1 MSAIR
6 AILFTILIT
15 CGLSGLNPVTGQIK
29 TSVTYSN
36 PWLAKAKQVNEDRK
50 RFKKEWKQQKKKG
63 KEEYHGA
70 RDAIAGSIPL
80 NVFNYDSVPAED
92 LIAISTLRRAKI
104 TYLDLVDSLLN
115 DAETNEVDHYLS
127 IQLYGEKI
135 DSCQLVL
142 DAYSNKYLGSP
153 AATLKLPDSLSARA
167 LAFDS
172 TLLAR
177 ARRDSLIQI
186 RIEGYINSYARSI
199 DEFNQLSMQES
210 QLSQVQQKLQF
221 YELNTNKYRDSKDL
235 KSHLENVSKQEL
247 LQRNEKLNE
256 AHQKMAEQ
264 KRKYLTLPSSAD
276 LEQGVKHSSLE
287 HLPFWERFKIGGNL
301 RVSVNRQVD
310 IDFSPSVAYML
321 NKKWSVG
328 SEFVIRSQFRE
339 GKRWYKSFGSD
350 TYGGRVFVDYSVI
363 KNFFAHAEYEQI
375 YKPELLSVSEN
386 PTKIVVPGALA
397 GVGKTFDLSKNVKGK
412 VILQYNFI
420 YDETRAV
427 YPGPWVV
434 RFGFEINRNSKNEI
448 KKD

>member
-1 MSAIR
+1 MIEIR

-15 CGLSGLNPVTGQIK
+15 CGLSGLNPVVGQIK

-36 PWLAKAKQVNEDRK
+36 PWLSKAKQVNEDRK
-50 RFKKEWKQQKKKG
+50 RFKKEWKAQKKKG

-80 NVFNYDSVPAED
+80 NSFPYDSVPAED
-92 LIAISTLRRAKI
+92 LIAIAALKQAKR
-104 TYLDLVDSLLN
+104 TYLDIVDSLLL
-115 DAETNEVDHYLS
+115 DTQRQEIDHFES
-127 IQLYGEKI
+127 IQLYGDKI
-135 DSCQLVL
+135 DSCQLAL
-142 DAYSNKYLGSP
+142 DAYSNKYLGHPS
-153 AATLKLPDSLSARA
+153 TLLNLPDSFPNPTLS
-167 LAFDS
+167 LDS
-172 TLLAR
+172 SLLAKN
-177 ARRDSLIQI
+177 RRDSLIHV
-186 RIEGYINSYARSI
+186 RIESYINSYARST
-199 DEFNQLSMQES
+199 DEINQLSMQES
-210 QLSQVQQKLQF
+210 QLSQIRQKMQF
-221 YELNTNKYRDSKDL
+221 YELNSNKYRDSKDL

-276 LEQGVKHSSLE
+276 LQQGVKHTSLE
-287 HLPFWERFKIGGNL
+287 HLTFWERFKVGGNL
-301 RVSVNRQVD
+301 RVSVARSLE

-363 KNFFAHAEYEQI
+363 KNFFAHAECEQI
-375 YKPELLSVSEN
+375 YKPALPNASEDL
-386 PTKIVVPGALA
+386 TKIVVPGALA

-412 VILQYNFI
+412 IILQYNFI
-420 YDETRAV
+420 YDETKAA

-434 RFGFEINRNSKNEI
+434 RFGFDVQRSKGKNDRE
-448 KKD
+448 